1 MTHTLTRR
9 AAAGAREVLALGRGV
24 GIPWDLLA
32 VSHKHK

>member
-9 AAAGAREVLALGRGV
+9 AADGAREVLALGRDV